1 MKFPF
6 SSKRK
11 RMSLILKK
19 PNGEMRLLVKG
30 ASEFILQSCEE
41 FIGRLINYMLIVLRI
56 RWESLKSDT

>member
-11 RMSLILKK
+11 RMSLIVKK

-30 ASEFILQSCEE
+30 ASEFIL
-41 FIGRLINYMLIVLRI
+41 
-56 RWESLKSDT
+56 